1 MKKLL
6 IAGAGGA
13 PTEGVIFS
21 WQKNPDNYVV
31 GMCAEPTDLILSKA
45 EKKFKKGSSEFNRF
59 MEGQRQKLSIQRF
72 KGLGEMNPDEL
83 WNTTLNPKTR
93 NLLQVQY
100 SKNVEK
106 EFKMFLEEN
115 KIGIGKLLPA
125 FRLSLTGVAI
135 GPSLFNIVELLG
147 KEETIARMESA
158 LSRIK

>member
-1 MKKLL
+1 M
-6 IAGAGGA
+6 
-13 PTEGVIFS
+13 
-21 WQKNPDNYVV
+21 
-31 GMCAEPTDLILSKA
+31 
-45 EKKFKKGSSEFNRF
+45 EFN
-59 MEGQRQKLSIQRF
+59 
-72 KGLGEMNPDEL
+72 
-83 WNTTLNPKTR
+83 
-93 NLLQVQY
+93 